1 MRCIVN
7 VQKRI
12 MKIGSHVSNS
22 GDLMLAGSL
31 AEALGYNANALM
43 VYLGPPQSTIR
54 KSFNA
59 LNSDLLK
66 EGLKQYNINLEDV
79 IIHAPYIVNLAQPD
93 QEKRSFAIDFIT
105 KEMQMMAKIGAKYM
119 VVHPGAHMK
128 QGVEKGLELIADS
141 FKQILKNTINDDTFI
156 AIETMAGK
164 GSECCFEFSQI
175 AKVMDLVGTPLNE
188 RLVVCFD
195 TCHVHD
201 SGYDIINQYEEVLKE
216 FDEKIG
222 LDKIKVIH
230 LNDSKNIKGA
240 KKDRHENIGFGHIG
254 FNALMQFVNDHRF
267 KDVPKILETP
277 YIKIDDKTS
286 YPPYK
291 YEIKMIRNQLFDED
305 LISKI
310 IINQGI

>member
-1 MRCIVN
+1 MRFIVD
-7 VQKRI
+7 VQRRI

-31 AEALGYNANALM
+31 AEALGYGANAFM

-54 KSFNA
+54 KPFNA
-59 LNSDLLK
+59 LNSDLMN
-66 EGLKQYNINLEDV
+66 EGLKQYGLNVEDV

-93 QEKRSFAIDFIT
+93 EEKRKFAIDFIT
-105 KEMQMMAKIGAKYM
+105 NEMKAMAKIGAKYM

-141 FKQILKNTINDDTFI
+141 FKKILQNTINDNTCI

-164 GSECCFEFSQI
+164 GSECCFEFWQI
-175 AKVMDLVGTPLNE
+175 GKLIELVGKDFEN

-195 TCHVHD
+195 TCHTHD
-201 SGYDIINQYEEVLKE
+201 SGYDIINDYEGVLQE
-216 FDEKIG
+216 FDQKVG

-230 LNDSKNIKGA
+230 LNDSKNLKGD
-240 KKDRHENIGFGHIG
+240 KKDRHSNFGFGNIGF
-254 FNALMQFVNDHRF
+254 NTLMKFVNDERF

-277 YIKIDDKTS
+277 YVKVDDKTS

-291 YEIKMIRNQLFDED
+291 YEIQMIKNGKFDND
-305 LISKI
+305 LINKI
-310 IINQGI
+310 IIGQGN